1 MEEEAHLVLKIYSLP
16 WEHGGPL
23 PVVLWGA
30 GRVSVL
36 HTTLCKESLWWT
48 AWDIKTGAIL
58 RMAQGHKQ
66 PWILMASNTHLLY
79 FSQQCRS
86 GLSVVQTRWTLE
98 VGKWDKLR
106 PNSSDLAVEPLPE
119 KLWRITLSYKLSSH
133 TPQTAFFRCII
144 GIIFLL
150 GSRFPSLTSFSGAAE
165 TVLGETVKKKEKVFP
180 SLFFSNGK
188 PPVWLPWSIISFES
202 YSLDNL
208 DRFSSSLGSVSS
220 SFCNLPQSC

>member
-1 MEEEAHLVLKIYSLP
+1 MVVPCLLYS
-16 WEHGGPL
+16 E
-23 PVVLWGA
+23 VQV
-30 GRVSVL
+30 
-36 HTTLCKESLWWT
+36 ESLCSTPHCVRKVFDELPETSRREPFWEWPRDTNSHGFWWLPT
-48 AWDIKTGAIL
+48 LTCC
-58 RMAQGHKQ
+58 
-66 PWILMASNTHLLY
+66 T
-79 FSQQCRS
+79 FQQCRS

-144 GIIFLL
+144 GIFFLL

-188 PPVWLPWSIISFES
+188 PPVWLPWSIISFVKVTVWTIWTGFPP
-202 YSLDNL
+202 L
-208 DRFSSSLGSVSS
+208 
-220 SFCNLPQSC
+220 